1 MTTRK
6 TPADTAA
13 EDGYA
18 DAVTGRGLGLNVH
31 HDRAKAEAYRRGYQA
46 GLERITENAAGVH
59 GRGPQEDAKRRA
71 EPALSAT
78 LYAAADLHGKLSEMS
93 REKLRELGDL
103 ARDLERRPTDTE
115 RKLGR
120 AVLQAQAALESID
133 RNMAA
138 LANQVTIHVDDP
150 LRSVPGTQRLA
161 GNLALE
167 LRELLLELG
176 MGVDTDGDPDPFAQ
190 VNR

>member
-1 MTTRK
+1 MAKIMKTTK
-6 TPADTAA
+6 TLADIAR

-18 DAVTGRGLGLNVH
+18 DAVNGNSPSVPRG
-31 HDRAKAEAYRRGYQA
+31 RAKAAAYRRGYRA
-46 GLERITENAAGVH
+46 GVTRIEENLAGVH
-59 GRGPQEDAKRRA
+59 GRGPQDDAKRRA
-71 EPALSAT
+71 AT
-78 LYAAADLHGKLSEMS
+78 LDS
-93 REKLRELGDL
+93 RR
-103 ARDLERRPTDTE
+103 APSDTE

-120 AVLQAQAALESID
+120 AVLQAQAALQAID

-176 MGVDTDGDPDPFAQ
+176 MGVDTDGDPDPFDQ
-190 VNR
+190 VGR

>member
-1 MTTRK
+1 M
-6 TPADTAA
+6 ADT
-13 EDGYA
+13 
-18 DAVTGRGLGLNVH
+18 H
-31 HDRAKAEAYRRGYQA
+31 RATNEENIMPNETASIVPE
-46 GLERITENAAGVH
+46 IT
-59 GRGPQEDAKRRA
+59 
-71 EPALSAT
+71 LSDT

-115 RKLGR
+115 RKPGR
-120 AVLQAQAALESID
+120 AVLQAQAALASID

-176 MGVDTDGDPDPFAQ
+176 MGVDTDGDPDPFDQ
-190 VNR
+190 VGR